1 MSTIYITLKKKISD
15 RNLEKCISI
24 IKKDKIKSCNIIYDL
39 KYDNYSNNLLQMNIK
54 VNSLYHKKNKENFKT
69 WWKISIFNKDL
80 FSYIEH
86 VKKIVNGALIITITL
101 NDIENGILD
110 EIEGII
116 FRSENVC
123 LIFEFIFDKIPQEES
138 FAIFS
143 EIIRVY
149 QSLVFVD
156 SSSWMNNLKEKLPFL
171 NIKEKEKDNIIIS
184 NNIAFEKLKF
194 YKIKNLNKFNT

>member
-1 MSTIYITLKKKISD
+1 
-15 RNLEKCISI
+15 
-24 IKKDKIKSCNIIYDL
+24 
-39 KYDNYSNNLLQMNIK
+39 MNIK